1 MSELQNLIEETYEK
15 AKKGRWD
22 RVLPE
27 WKDIPLIAF
36 RCSRYQKESSGWT
49 FLHLAAYFG
58 HEIACRELIRL
69 GASVNRL
76 SREGKTAA
84 DVAEEKGHTA
94 LADLLRRAFEYIR
107 VGSYKKSLKDF
118 PEKERQLWNLF
129 ERVPFELQI
138 AKPNVTSD
146 EVLKL
151 LDYPSY
157 FDLTNQPLPDNRE
170 GILEKLS
177 SERMIIRK
185 DGGMYDITNLG
196 GIIFAKDLNS
206 FDRIARKAIR
216 VVVYNNANRVETIRE
231 QTGLKG
237 YGVGFEGAMSF
248 INNLLPENEIIDN
261 ALRKSVRLYPE
272 IAIRELVANAIIHQD
287 FTIRG
292 TGPMIEIFS
301 DRIEVSNPG
310 IPLIDPL
317 RFIDEPPQS
326 RNEALASFLRRINI
340 CEERG
345 SGVDKVIFQVEFNQL
360 PAPEFSVT
368 SNHTKATLFAHKD
381 FAEMDKLDR
390 IRACYQ
396 HACLRYVSNDFLTNK
411 SLRERFSIAK
421 KNHSMASRIIADT
434 VEKKLIKHHDP
445 DSQSKKNAKYI
456 PFWG

>member
-272 IAIRELVANAIIHQD
+272 IAIRE
-287 FTIRG
+287 
-292 TGPMIEIFS
+292 
-301 DRIEVSNPG
+301 
-310 IPLIDPL
+310 
-317 RFIDEPPQS
+317 PPQS

-345 SGVDKVIFQVEFNQL
+345 SGVDKVIFQVELNQL